1 MTRWSSFAPVISR
14 ERLDPVEALKRSN
27 GLVRGR
33 FGLVLLTATL
43 AFILEEVIVHAG
55 ALVGLL
61 ISGSDTWGEWAGG
74 TIAASLITPL
84 AALAT
89 SVTYQRLTKHGAF

>member
-1 MTRWSSFAPVISR
+1 
-14 ERLDPVEALKRSN
+14 
-27 GLVRGR
+27 VRGHFR
-33 FGLVLLTATL
+33 LVFLTATL
-43 AFILEEVIVHAG
+43 ALILEEALIHAG

-61 ISGSDTWGEWAGG
+61 ISGSDTWGEWVGA

-89 SVTYQRLTKHGAF
+89 SVTYQRLATHGAFRRNDH

>member
-1 MTRWSSFAPVISR
+1 M
-14 ERLDPVEALKRSN
+14 EALKRSN

-33 FGLVLLTATL
+33 FELVFLTATF
-43 AFILEEVIVHAG
+43 AFILEEAIIHAG
-55 ALVGLL
+55 ASVGLL
-61 ISGSDTWGEWAGG
+61 ITDSDTWGEWAGA

-89 SVTYQRLTKHGAF
+89 SVTYQRLTTHGAF